1 MLCLCLV
8 GALLIPPPT
17 TDDLVRSHFG
27 DHAADALAVMD
38 CESSGN
44 PRAVGDDGASIGLF
58 QIAWDNLW
66 RTEYPAD
73 IREAADVPD
82 GMTPSETREWLKVP
96 DNNIRVAYWTWKLR
110 GGWSGWGGW
119 SCSRVL

>member
-1 MLCLCLV
+1 MIPQLILT
-8 GALLIPPPT
+8 GLLAVTPLIN
-17 TDDLVRSHFG
+17 DLFA
-27 DHAADALAVMD
+27 DHADDALAVMD

-58 QIAWDNLW
+58 QIAWDNIW
-66 RTEYPAD
+66 GRYEYPEG
-73 IREAADVPD
+73 IREAADVPA
-82 GMTPSETREWLKVP
+82 GMTIAETKEWLKDP
-96 DNNIRVAYWTWKLR
+96 ANNVRVAFWTWELR